1 MSNRKP
7 AFLTAIAAVTVALA
21 CAAYAD
27 DQMSS
32 AKSSDQDMK
41 PQKAEFTQIDVNKDG
56 SITSL
61 EASQKNHW
69 LSKNFNTIDTN
80 KDGRISKEE
89 YDKALS

>member
-1 MSNRKP
+1 MNVRKP
-7 AFLTAIAAVTVALA
+7 MVLTAIAAVAAALS
-21 CAAYAD
+21 CAAYAG

-32 AKSSDQDMK
+32 AKSSDDLK
-41 PQKAEFTQIDVNKDG
+41 PQKAEFTEIDANKDG

-61 EASQKNHW
+61 EANKNHW

-80 KDGRISKEE
+80 KDGRISRQE

>member
-1 MSNRKP
+1 VY
-7 AFLTAIAAVTVALA
+7 LTAIAAVAAALA
-21 CAAYAD
+21 CTAYAD

-32 AKSSDQDMK
+32 AKTSNDDMK

>member
-1 MSNRKP
+1 MSIRKP
-7 AFLTAIAAVTVALA
+7 VYLTAVATVAAALA

-32 AKSSDQDMK
+32 SKASTDDMK
-41 PQKAEFTQIDVNKDG
+41 PQKAEFTEIDVNKDG

-61 EASQKNHW
+61 EANKNHW

-80 KDGRISKEE
+80 KDGRISKQE